1 MTLNTQKCREAL
13 KNSQKVEVKIMA
25 ETETNVS
32 TVDTQSTQQQ
42 SNEPAKE
49 QENNSPNIGSQ
60 QTNN

>member
-1 MTLNTQKCREAL
+1 
-13 KNSQKVEVKIMA
+13 MA

-42 SNEPAKE
+42 SNEPAKA